1 MSNGQENLI
10 PMNKRTKEEA
20 REYGRKGGIESGKT
34 RQKKATM
41 KKILEDMLNEVANVK
56 GNTNNLTYAELVTL
70 GLIKGATKGNA
81 INYKTIMEVKGEL
94 NPENE
99 TKEPII
105 NIQVKDNSNLADK
118 FWKEEK

>member
-1 MSNGQENLI
+1 MANGQENLI

-20 REYGRKGGIESGKT
+20 RELGRKGGIESGKT

-41 KKILEDMLNEVANVK
+41 KKILEDMLNEVANIK

-105 NIQVKDNSNLADK
+105 NIQVKDNSNLAEK

>member
-1 MSNGQENLI
+1 VANGQENLI
-10 PMNKRTKEEA
+10 PMNKRSKEEA

-118 FWKEEK
+118 FWEEEK

>member
-1 MSNGQENLI
+1 MANGQENLV

-20 REYGRKGGIESGKT
+20 RELGRKGGIESGKT

-105 NIQVKDNSNLADK
+105 NIEVKDNSNLAEK

>member
-1 MSNGQENLI
+1 MANGQENLI

-20 REYGRKGGIESGKT
+20 RELGRKGGIESGKT

>member
-1 MSNGQENLI
+1 MANGQENLI
-10 PMNKRTKEEA
+10 PMSKRSKEEA

-56 GNTNNLTYAELVTL
+56 GNTNKLTYAELVTL
-70 GLIKGATKGNA
+70 GLIKGAIKGNA
-81 INYKTIMEVKGEL
+81 INYKTIMETKGEL
-94 NPENE
+94 TPENE

-118 FWKEEK
+118 FWEEEK

>member
-1 MSNGQENLI
+1 VANGQENLI
-10 PMNKRTKEEA
+10 PMNKRSKEEA

>member
-1 MSNGQENLI
+1 MANGQENLI

-20 REYGRKGGIESGKT
+20 RELGRKGGIESGKT

-56 GNTNNLTYAELVTL
+56 GNTDNLTYAELVTL

-118 FWKEEK
+118 FWEEEK

>member
-1 MSNGQENLI
+1 VANGQENLI

-20 REYGRKGGIESGKT
+20 REYGRKGGIESGKS

-118 FWKEEK
+118 FWEEEK

>member
-1 MSNGQENLI
+1 MANGQENLI
-10 PMNKRTKEEA
+10 PMSKRTKEEA
-20 REYGRKGGIESGKT
+20 RELGRKGGIESGKT

>member
-1 MSNGQENLI
+1 MANGQENLI

-94 NPENE
+94 TPENE

-118 FWKEEK
+118 FWEEEK

>member
-1 MSNGQENLI
+1 
-10 PMNKRTKEEA
+10 MNKRTKEEA
-20 REYGRKGGIESGKT
+20 RELGRKGGIESGKT

-105 NIQVKDNSNLADK
+105 NIEVKDNSNLADK

>member
-1 MSNGQENLI
+1 
-10 PMNKRTKEEA
+10 
-20 REYGRKGGIESGKT
+20 
-34 RQKKATM
+34 
-41 KKILEDMLNEVANVK
+41 
-56 GNTNNLTYAELVTL
+56 
-70 GLIKGATKGNA
+70 
-81 INYKTIMEVKGEL
+81 MEVKGEL

>member
-1 MSNGQENLI
+1 MANGQENLI
-10 PMNKRTKEEA
+10 PMNMRTKEEA

>member
-1 MSNGQENLI
+1 MAGKDNLI
-10 PMNKRTKEEA
+10 PQAHKLTLEEQSAGGKASAEA
-20 REYGRKGGIESGKT
+20 RK
-34 RQKKATM
+34 KKATM

-94 NPENE
+94 NPESE

>member
-1 MSNGQENLI
+1 MANGQENLI
-10 PMNKRTKEEA
+10 PMNKRSKEEA

>member
-1 MSNGQENLI
+1 MANGQENLI